1 MDSNL
6 AQKAVSLALE
16 GQWEEAI
23 KVNKEL
29 LKACPDDVETLNRL
43 AKAYFESGN
52 IKRAKSI
59 SANVLKFNPADPI
72 ANKNLSRW
80 KSLTGVKKSC
90 RTSHPAANFIEE
102 PGKTK
107 LVSLLNLGD
116 KKVIAKLN
124 AGDKVIITTHA
135 HRVCV
140 LTLDGKYLGRLPD
153 DLAARLIRLT
163 KYGNTYQVFL
173 KSLEPESIRVFIRE
187 IFKAKK
193 MARVQSFPP
202 DVIRDLEPAD
212 EVPPHF

>member
-1 MDSNL
+1 MDTDL
-6 AQKAVSLALE
+6 AQKAVALALNGE
-16 GQWEEAI
+16 WEEAI

-29 LKACPDDVETLNRL
+29 LKTYPDDVEALNRL
-43 AKAYFESGN
+43 ARAYFESGN

-59 SANVLKFNPADPI
+59 LAKVLKDNPTDPI
-72 ANKNLSRW
+72 ATKNLLRW
-80 KSLTGVKKSC
+80 KSLAVAKKSC
-90 RTSHPAANFIEE
+90 RMNNQAANFIEE

-116 KKVIAKLN
+116 KKTIAKLN
-124 AGDKVIITTHA
+124 AGDEVALTTHA

-163 KYGNTYQVFL
+163 KAGNLYQVYL
-173 KSLEPESIRVFIRE
+173 KSLEAASVKVFIRE
-187 IFKAKK
+187 TFRAKK

-202 DVIRDLEPAD
+202 DLIRNLEPAT
-212 EVPPHF
+212 EVPAHF

>member
-29 LKACPDDVETLNRL
+29 LKAYPDDVETLNRL

-52 IKRAKSI
+52 IKRARSI
-59 SANVLKFNPADPI
+59 SAKVLKFNPTDPI

-90 RTSHPAANFIEE
+90 RTNHQAANFIEE

-124 AGDKVIITTHA
+124 AGDEVRLTTHA

-163 KYGNTYQVFL
+163 KSGNTYQVFL
-173 KSLEPESIRVFIRE
+173 KSLEPESIKVFIRE

-202 DVIRDLEPAD
+202 EVIRDLEPAD
-212 EVPPHF
+212 EVPTHF